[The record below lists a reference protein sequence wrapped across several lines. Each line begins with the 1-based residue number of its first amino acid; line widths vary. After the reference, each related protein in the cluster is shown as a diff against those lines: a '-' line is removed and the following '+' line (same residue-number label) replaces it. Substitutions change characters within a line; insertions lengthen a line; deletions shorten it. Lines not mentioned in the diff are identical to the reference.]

1 MSCIGTE
8 SIGSSPGGVFKMT
21 AIKLTAI
28 VFSAGV
34 LFELFSPSDFGPD
47 LVLAIISCFS

>member
-1 MSCIGTE
+1 MI
-8 SIGSSPGGVFKMT
+8 VL
-21 AIKLTAI
+21 KLTAL